1 LYSTTWLGQ
10 VKSFGFGFGFGF
22 GHGLRF
28 LRLPLI
34 AQRGAPGQR
43 IALLAEG
50 RRDR

>member
-1 LYSTTWLGQ
+1 LYSATWLGQ
-10 VKSFGFGFGFGF
+10 VKSFGFGFGF